1 MNRFVVR
8 VKQYKGKYYT
18 ATKMFM
24 KTLLKKKKKRQT
36 RRTFKDVTECSVAR
50 VSGISPD
57 KCMNP
62 MELSSAQNP
71 LFVPG
76 LFLWLAHPLPEV

>member
-1 MNRFVVR
+1 MNQFVGG
-8 VKQYKGKYYT
+8 VKQYKGKHYM
-18 ATKMFM
+18 ATKMFRRPW
-24 KTLLKKKKKRQT
+24 LKKKIQT

-50 VSGISPD
+50 VNGTSPG